1 MQACMTALENHLKPK
16 PDVVYE
22 QYIFN
27 SCEQNS
33 GESVD
38 SFVTRL
44 RKYASSCGFGL
55 LDDKLILDRLAIS
68 LLEKGTKRKLLREK
82 SLTPD
87 KALDIAHSDQ

>member
-55 LDDKLILDRLAIS
+55 LDDELILDRLAIS

-82 SLTPD
+82 SLTLD